1 MNTNKITISDIPDS
15 YYAGKRVFVRIDFN
29 VPNIEIDPD
38 PPRIR
43 RAIPTI
49 DYLTS
54 RKAKVILA
62 SHLGR
67 PKGKS
72 DTRLSLKPVA
82 MRLAEILKCNV
93 NFVDDCIGDKVNHAI
108 RNMRNGDVILL
119 ENLRFYEGE
128 ETCDEKFSLELASL
142 ADVYVNDAFGT
153 SHRKHASTFGM
164 THHFEY
170 RLAGFLVQSELEHLT
185 KIREGPERPFAVVVG
200 GVKIKDKLDALRHLI
215 DKADKVLV
223 GGCVAYTFLAAK
235 GVSVGASL
243 VEQESISWATEV
255 LSKQG
260 DKVLLPQDHIVSK
273 DADDVKSIR
282 LVSGE
287 VPKFLKG
294 FDIGRDTSKRYTM
307 ELATSNRTILW
318 NGPMGLF
325 EKEQFSHGTI
335 DVARSIALAYHRG
348 CTTIIGGGDSIAAL
362 GIAGVSEREVTHIST
377 GGSASLEYI
386 GGKELPGI
394 SILTDKSVMEPY
406 LTEA

>member
-128 ETCDEKFSLELASL
+128 ETCDEKFSSELASL

-170 RLAGFLVQSELEHLT
+170 RLAGFLVQSELEHMA

-215 DKADKVLV
+215 YKADKVLV

>member
-1 MNTNKITISDIPDS
+1 MTISDLPDN

-67 PKGKS
+67 PKSKP
-72 DTRLSLKPVA
+72 DPKLSLKPIAV
-82 MRLAEILKCNV
+82 RLAEILKGNV
-93 NFVDDCIGDKVNHAI
+93 NFVDDCIGDKVDRAI
-108 RNMRNGDVILL
+108 KNMNDGDIILL
-119 ENLRFYEGE
+119 ENLRFYSGE
-128 ETCDEKFSLELASL
+128 ENCDEDFSSSLGSL

-153 SHRKHASTFGM
+153 SHRKHTSTYGM
-164 THHFEY
+164 GKHFEY
-170 RLAGFLVQSELEHLT
+170 RLAGFLVQGELEHMT
-185 KIREGPERPFAVVVG
+185 KIREGPERPFVVVVG
-200 GVKIKDKLDALRHLI
+200 GVKIKDKLEALRHLI

-223 GGCVAYTFLAAK
+223 GGCVAYTFLASK
-235 GVSVGASL
+235 GVSIGDSL
-243 VEQESISWATEV
+243 VEIESISWAADV

-260 DKVLLPQDHIVSK
+260 NKIILPQDHVVSSSV
-273 DADDVKSIR
+273 DDIRGMR

-287 VPKFLKG
+287 IPKSLKG
-294 FDIGRDTSKRYTM
+294 FDIGRDISKRYST
-307 ELATSNRTILW
+307 ELASGNKTILW

-348 CTTIIGGGDSIAAL
+348 CTSIIGGGDSISAL
-362 GIAGVSEREVTHIST
+362 RTAGISEREVTHIST
-377 GGSASLEYI
+377 GGSASLEYV
-386 GGKELPGI
+386 GGRDLPGI
-394 SILTDKSVMEPY
+394 SILTDKLTIEPS

>member
-1 MNTNKITISDIPDS
+1 MNKIIISDIPDS
-15 YYAGKRVFVRIDFN
+15 YYTGKKVFVRIDFN

-67 PKGKS
+67 PKGKF
-72 DTRLSLKPVA
+72 DTRFSLKPVA
-82 MRLAEILKCNV
+82 IRLAEILKCNV
-93 NFVDDCIGDKVNHAI
+93 NFVDDCIGDKVNHTI
-108 RNMRNGDVILL
+108 RNMKNGDVILL
-119 ENLRFYEGE
+119 ENLRFHEGE
-128 ETCDEKFSLELASL
+128 EACDEKFSSELASL

-153 SHRKHASTFGM
+153 SHRKHASTYGM
-164 THHFEY
+164 ARHFEY
-170 RLAGFLVQSELEHLT
+170 RLAGFLVQRELEHMT
-185 KIREGPERPFAVVVG
+185 KIREGPERPFAVIVG

-273 DADDVKSIR
+273 DVDDVKSIR

-348 CTTIIGGGDSIAAL
+348 CTTIIGGGDSIAAFR
-362 GIAGVSEREVTHIST
+362 IAGVSEREVTHIST

-394 SILTDKSVMEPY
+394 SILTDKSVMEPS